1 MFSYWSK
8 FHVNIITDS
17 GVRAIFVYK
26 GLTRNT
32 EIRNTPVWVLSNIW
46 RLGWVKG
53 SKFGTNVSNKK
64 LMSEI
69 MSEGLIK
76 QEAIIILHLAFAKW
90 LKIFWHTHIQNF
102 VGGNM
107 SWSQSTLKNDY
118 I

>member
-1 MFSYWSK
+1 
-8 FHVNIITDS
+8 
-17 GVRAIFVYK
+17 
-26 GLTRNT
+26 
-32 EIRNTPVWVLSNIW
+32 
-46 RLGWVKG
+46 
-53 SKFGTNVSNKK
+53 
-64 LMSEI
+64 

-90 LKIFWHTHIQNF
+90 LKIFWHTDIQNF